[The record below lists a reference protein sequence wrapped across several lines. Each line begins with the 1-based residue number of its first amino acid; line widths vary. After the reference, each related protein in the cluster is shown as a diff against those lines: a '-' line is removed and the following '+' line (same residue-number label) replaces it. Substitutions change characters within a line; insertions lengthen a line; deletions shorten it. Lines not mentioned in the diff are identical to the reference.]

1 MFSRKHQL
9 AMVPAQVEERIDPGV
24 KIGGASQTV
33 TGTAIDGDI
42 FASMVDQSNS
52 DACLALKQAQVA
64 EQCGDLAGRVFID
77 GMKPD

>member
-1 MFSRKHQL
+1 MFGGKHQL

-33 TGTAIDGDI
+33 TSAAMNGDI
-42 FASMVDQSNS
+42 FASMMNQSNS
-52 DACLALKQAQVA
+52 DARLALKQAQVA